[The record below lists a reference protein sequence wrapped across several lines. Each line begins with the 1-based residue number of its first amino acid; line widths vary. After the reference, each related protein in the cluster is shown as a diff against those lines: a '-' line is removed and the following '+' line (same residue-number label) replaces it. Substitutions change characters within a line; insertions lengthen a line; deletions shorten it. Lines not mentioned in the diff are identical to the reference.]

1 MAKQK
6 ESIKQKEVV
15 KVVRDYVLQELEA
28 KNLDLDDLNV
38 SALNT
43 RIKESIDEAI
53 ETSQDGLNEIEPE
66 D

>member
-15 KVVRDYVLQELEA
+15 KVVREYVLQELEA
-28 KNLDLDDLNV
+28 KNLDLDDLNI

-43 RIKESIDEAI
+43 RIRESIDEAI
-53 ETSQDGLNEIEPE
+53 ETSQDGLNEIETE

>member
-1 MAKQK
+1 MAKQNQ
-6 ESIKQKEVV
+6 SIKQKEVV
-15 KVVRDYVLQELEA
+15 KVVREYVLQELEA

-38 SALNT
+38 AALNT
-43 RIKESIDEAI
+43 RIRESIDEAI

>member
-6 ESIKQKEVV
+6 EAIKQKEVV

-43 RIKESIDEAI
+43 RIRESIDEAI
-53 ETSQDGLNEIEPE
+53 ETSQDGFNEIESE

>member
-15 KVVRDYVLQELEA
+15 KVVREYVLQELEA

-43 RIKESIDEAI
+43 RIRESIDEAI

>member
-6 ESIKQKEVV
+6 EAIKQKEVV

-43 RIKESIDEAI
+43 RIRESIDEAI